1 MPKVPSMKV
10 MLASGY
16 YDFAT
21 PFRPRIIRSTDA
33 AERRVRKNITHEYYE
48 GGHMMYLNEPSL
60 AKLKRDLAGFY
71 ERALAR

>member
-1 MPKVPSMKV
+1 

-21 PFRPRIIRSTDA
+21 PFTA
-33 AERRVRKNITHEYYE
+33 ADYTINQMPLSDVLRKNITHGYYE

-60 AKLKRDLAGFY
+60 AKLKRDLAKFY
-71 ERALAR
+71 QRALEKP